1 MTGPQREVSAYVA
14 ALVRADIDLLAF
26 TQTQTPLEAL
36 FFMLTD
42 DADTSREAAP
52 MTATQTTA
60 PAVLATSS
68 RPRRGDAAGLG
79 AAAALGGP
87 QAAGPVPRQGR
98 PDRRRARAD
107 PGRGRHP
114 RPVPPTQGHAV
125 RPVRH
130 RERVRPGAARAR
142 LRRRSGCCPLLTAI
156 VAGDIFASEDQHGTW
171 KTVLTRSTSR
181 GQLFWAKTLTAAGFA
196 VLVLVVLAASTIV
209 SSLLIVGHQP
219 LIGLSGQTIP
229 AGDALRLVAAS
240 WATML
245 PPMLGFTCLAIL
257 LSVWSRNPAVG
268 IAAPVVIGMVM
279 QLVGA
284 LGGVEAIRPFLLTT
298 PFEAWHGLLAD
309 PRFTGP
315 LTEGLLTSA
324 VWCALSLGAAFVL
337 LRRRDITGG

>member
-1 MTGPQREVSAYVA
+1 MSAPTAAPSAPASATVA
-14 ALVRADIDLLAF
+14 ARRSPGPLAPLRWEVRKLRAQYRAK
-26 TQTQTPLEAL
+26 
-36 FFMLTD
+36 
-42 DADTSREAAP
+42 
-52 MTATQTTA
+52 
-60 PAVLATSS
+60 AVLIGAAVLPIVVVVVIHGQS
-68 RPRRGDAAGLG
+68 RPPKDTLFGRFAIDNGFALALLVLGFAA
-79 AAAALGGP
+79 
-87 QAAGPVPRQGR
+87 QWVI
-98 PDRRRARAD
+98 
-107 PGRGRHP
+107 
-114 RPVPPTQGHAV
+114 
-125 RPVRH
+125 
-130 RERVRPGAARAR
+130 
-142 LRRRSGCCPLLTAI
+142 PLLTAV

-171 KTVLTRSTSR
+171 KSVLTRSTSR

-196 VLVLVVLAASTIV
+196 VAVLIVLAASTV
-209 SSLLIVGHQP
+209 ASSVLIVGHQP
-219 LIGLSGQTIP
+219 LTGLTGQTIP
-229 AGDALRLVAAS
+229 AAEALRLVALS

-245 PPMLGFTCLAIL
+245 SPMLGFTCLAIL

-324 VWCALSLGAAFVL
+324 AWCVLSLGAAFHM